1 VLTALL
7 TAEVLTVEV
16 VWLEWHM
23 LAARLELVG
32 SVVEYIVFGRWMLG
46 GSCGG
51 RWLDWEWL

>member
-1 VLTALL
+1 
-7 TAEVLTVEV
+7 
-16 VWLEWHM
+16 M